1 MKISCIGRHN
11 NLKYAQIG
19 KVNKY
24 NNKNLLNEIKYNN
37 VSNQTS
43 FNGDSVKEQLC
54 LGCGCLGLL
63 AGIATCA
70 TVIIGCCYLE
80 FQLLKSLW
88 TSDNPSSNTTYCQHH
103 SEENNKEQISNS
115 TKICQP
121 QEFYQQK
128 SRAHLKGENMNV
140 QATENT
146 HEANENKS
154 PQNANNVEKQEKED
168 KDDKEGFS
176 IWHILLA
183 IPIGIIAIIF
193 ASEAGN
199 SIPRSLE

>member
-1 MKISCIGRHN
+1 MKISCVDGHN
-11 NLKYAQIG
+11 CPKYRKID

-24 NNKNLLNEIKYNN
+24 NKNSLSETKFNN
-37 VSNQTS
+37 ASNQTS
-43 FNGDSVKEQLC
+43 FKGYSANEKLR

-63 AGIATCA
+63 AGITTCA

-80 FQLLKSLW
+80 FQLLKSLL
-88 TSDNPSSNTTYCQHH
+88 TSDNSSNNTTYCQHH
-103 SEENNKEQISNS
+103 SKENNKEQISNS
-115 TKICQP
+115 TKECQL

-128 SRAHLKGENMNV
+128 SHPHSEEKNVKV
-140 QATENT
+140 QATKNKKEV
-146 HEANENKS
+146 NENKS
-154 PQNANNVEKQEKED
+154 PQKANNVEKQEKED